1 MRTMNTQSAFQ
12 ITTTSVQQTI
22 AFGTLLGQHL
32 QRGDMVLLA
41 GDLGAGKTHLTK
53 GIVAGTGS
61 NDQVTSPTF
70 VFINEYRTPVHVTLY
85 HVDLY
90 RITMSAELDSI
101 GLADATAGHGI
112 ALIEWPERDP
122 SLFDMPHLAVHIH
135 HLSPTT
141 RTITCTAHG
150 VRAHTLIG
158 LLTVAWSPTKDNT
171 HARRN

>member
-1 MRTMNTQSAFQ
+1 MNTQSAFQ
-12 ITTTSVQQTI
+12 ITTSSVQQTI

-32 QRGDMVLLA
+32 QRGDMVLLS

-70 VFINEYRTPVHVTLY
+70 VFINEYRTPLRITLY

-122 SLFDMPHLAVHIH
+122 GLFEMPHLAVHID
-135 HLSPTT
+135 HLTPNT
-141 RTITCTAHG
+141 RTINCTARG
-150 VRAHTLIG
+150 IRAQTLIG
-158 LLTVAWSPTKDNT
+158 LLALAWSPTKDDT
-171 HARRN
+171 HARSN